1 MFNALAVVSVTDR
14 LDAAAPPFAPL
25 PLSLDPPAPATAVCV
40 KVNAP
45 EVEPPIALFI
55 VELAPDPP
63 EEPVPPPPPVCVAD
77 VVTGEP
83 MVDAP

>member
-14 LDAAAPPFAPL
+14 FDAAAPPFAPL

-45 EVEPPIALFI
+45 EVEPPIALLNA
-55 VELAPDPP
+55 ELAPDPP
-63 EEPVPPPPPVCVAD
+63 E
-77 VVTGEP
+77 
-83 MVDAP
+83 